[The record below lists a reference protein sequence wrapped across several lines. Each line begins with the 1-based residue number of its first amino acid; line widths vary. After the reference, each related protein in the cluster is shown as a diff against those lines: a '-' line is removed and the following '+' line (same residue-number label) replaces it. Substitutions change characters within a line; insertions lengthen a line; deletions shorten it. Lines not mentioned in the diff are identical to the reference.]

1 MSLDA
6 TIWPTPRKLAI
17 GYTLAIATLV
27 INAVF
32 TFWNLNTI
40 RATWDTLAG
49 GRDFVRG
56 IDDVLSNLRDAR
68 GWPTRLPSHR

>member
-40 RATWDTLAG
+40 RATWDTLSYRAETSCG
-49 GRDFVRG
+49 AIPGRCFCRTFV
-56 IDDVLSNLRDAR
+56 
-68 GWPTRLPSHR
+68 